1 MTSFDNALKSD
12 EGNSVYPPDLAKAIF
27 ELDIPDRIYLKTAME
42 FDDKYIVNKGNK
54 WTFDYSGSRRYLIFN
69 QDYISNKLNKYICFK
84 YASTR
89 FPTKLPALHLD
100 WRNIIS
106 YCREHGGFS
115 LKHELQLMLVE
126 GFDKSPIS
134 AKALHIRL
142 KAKGIV
148 NGGLSTLSSLE
159 RKRLIAAYV
168 DQQLG
173 PLNLRPK
180 EKQQYVNR
188 KTRQALLARNQQLQ
202 AEVSELRDQLAQNT
216 LSLIEIV
223 KAVKINSVIPVE
235 SLLANHMIRE
245 LHKSS

>member
-54 WTFDYSGSRRYLIFN
+54 WTFDYSGSRRYLVFN

-115 LKHELQLMLVE
+115 L
-126 GFDKSPIS
+126 
-134 AKALHIRL
+134 
-142 KAKGIV
+142 
-148 NGGLSTLSSLE
+148 STLRLFIEKEDIDNATFYSVLFGLKILCAETFPGFNLE
-159 RKRLIAAYV
+159 
-168 DQQLG
+168 D
-173 PLNLRPK
+173 
-180 EKQQYVNR
+180 
-188 KTRQALLARNQQLQ
+188 
-202 AEVSELRDQLAQNT
+202 
-216 LSLIEIV
+216 
-223 KAVKINSVIPVE
+223 
-235 SLLANHMIRE
+235 
-245 LHKSS
+245 